1 MARISSY
8 NRDELLRS
16 EDQLVISSY
25 EGEGQYGSIYITNNI
40 TLDELSNY
48 LNNTFTIGEVNY
60 NLNSMSS
67 SITTNTNA
75 LATANVSITT
85 NANSISA
92 TATYAVNLAST
103 FGTFDSS
110 GNLTSL
116 SQSFADSIL
125 NTSAS
130 TDYASASQLTSLT
143 SIVTTNK
150 ASQDLIPLIFRQDD
164 APATSVPLN
173 SLWYDTNDGNKLY
186 ILKDISG
193 TNTWTATVDASIA
206 ANATNIS
213 SNVTSISDNVSS
225 LALRPRV
232 FKQDDEPP
240 TSNMPANSLWYD
252 TNDENKLYIF
262 NGTAWILTDDSRIGV
277 AVTSIAT
284 ASSEISTNATNIS
297 SGATKITELE
307 SQFAFTGTDI
317 TGIAGALSTSVSSTA
332 TSAAGAVASDLDK
345 LEAVFSFDSNGD
357 VDGMTPGGGLA
368 TAVNTSA
375 NAAISNAALASAA
388 SVTTLTSNLNLKPDI
403 FRQDDAP
410 DVTEAVGSIWFDTN
424 DDNKVYVLVSGS
436 PNVWTES
443 TDGRIATNISSLASA
458 NTAITTNSTA
468 ISSEAAKITELQSQF
483 TYTGNNISGV
493 NGSESLNTAIDTAR
507 SDAESASAAKV
518 DTLGA
523 KFFTNYNNAT
533 GAGTLTEAFANDIF
547 TTTTNTDFAT
557 SSDVTTLT
565 TAVNNKPLTFR
576 QDAEPSAVNPTG
588 SIWFDSNDDNKI
600 YILVAGTPKV
610 WTATFDGRIATNT
623 QSISNAETAITANST
638 ANTANA
644 SSITSLSSTVTS
656 NKTAQDAIPQ
666 IFRQDDAPAITV
678 PLKSLWYDTNDGNK
692 LYILSP
698 VGDPVVNTWTATVDS
713 TIATAQATANL
724 RPKVFSQDD
733 APAVTNPLNSIWYDT
748 NDGNKPYLLKDVS
761 GTNTWVASQDGGI
774 AVNASAAST
783 NATAI
788 GNNTTAIGL
797 KPKIFRQNSAPA
809 VTEPVSSV
817 WYDANDDNK
826 PYILVSGTPNVWTLT
841 VDPRTGNTVSG
852 LSDAVADISANT
864 SDISSTASDV
874 TKLEA
879 VFTFDSSDNVSGVTG
894 ALNTSI
900 NNAASSAVQATA
912 NSLDK
917 LEAVFS
923 FDSNNDVDDITGA
936 LSTAVTTHASDAI
949 TNASLASA
957 SDVTELKTQFTF
969 NSSNAITGVTDTL
982 NTVINTAQSDAE
994 SASATKVDSLAA
1006 NFFTG
1011 YNNADGTF
1019 TAVSVSEAFAN
1030 DVFTT
1035 TTNSDFASASSV
1047 TTLSALVGGDANS
1060 GLRADIIANTSSIST
1075 VEGFAESRYSLKA
1088 TAGNVVTG
1096 MSILATNGTTTD
1108 VSSVTFQTDK
1118 FIIKSSTTTATPFVL
1133 DNNQLKLNVP
1143 LNGVTGSFSGELS
1156 AGSGNIGGWT
1166 INTDKIKSSSDRVEL
1181 DPDQGLII
1189 NDTSGTPK
1197 LQVRQ
1202 GNLSAL
1208 TSLVSATFSSM
1219 NDLQF
1224 ACWGSNYTTIGN
1236 ITDSLFKTSST
1247 LYKQAS
1253 FGTGDR
1259 TGTYTGTITTNALN
1273 AFASTSANFSGL
1285 IYIELRAQIS
1295 TNTSFTEIIADK
1307 FLNSASDSGA
1317 GSDLSFAQR
1326 AVTFTFNVTGSSDN
1340 LYLRFYWKRVGF
1352 LSSGYVIFP
1361 GSSFDINETNVAFAK
1376 TANQTEI
1383 TDQGIQVASSAQYY
1397 FKIDRTDV
1405 TGDYVEVK
1413 GGLEVDGQS
1422 WDFAK
1427 TASTSSTSS
1436 TTYQKHSQKLPSGTF
1451 MKWGYQTGSVEDVTV
1466 TFPTAFPTRCN
1477 SVSVTCNRNSRSGDG
1492 ANYAYSVNKN
1502 NFVAVTDSP
1511 NDFWWIAFGD

>member
-8 NRDELLRS
+8 NRDELLRA

-75 LATANVSITT
+75 LATANVSIST
-85 NANSISA
+85 NADSISA

-103 FGTFDSS
+103 FGTFDDD
-110 GNLTSL
+110 GNLTTL

-130 TDYASASQLTSLT
+130 TDYASASQLTNLT

-150 ASQDLIPLIFRQDD
+150 ASQDLLPLIFRQDD
-164 APATSVPLN
+164 APSTSSPLN

-186 ILKDISG
+186 ILKDTNG
-193 TNTWTATVDASIA
+193 TNTWTSTVDASIA
-206 ANATNIS
+206 ANA
-213 SNVTSISDNVSS
+213 TSISDNVSS

-284 ASSEISTNATNIS
+284 ANNEISTNATNIS

-307 SQFAFTGTDI
+307 SQFTFSGTDI

-345 LEAVFSFDSNGD
+345 LETVFSFDSNGD

-424 DDNKVYVLVSGS
+424 DDNKVYVLVTGT

-443 TDGRIATNISSLASA
+443 TDGRIATNISSLATA

-468 ISSEAAKITELQSQF
+468 ISSEASKVTELQSQF
-483 TYTGNNISGV
+483 TYTGDNITGV

-576 QDAEPSAVNPTG
+576 QNAEPSADNPTG

-610 WTATFDGRIATNT
+610 WTATFDGRIAANT

-644 SSITSLSSTVTS
+644 ASITSLSSTVTS
-656 NKTAQDAIPQ
+656 NKTAQDSIPL

-678 PLKSLWYDTNDGNK
+678 PLNSLWYDTNDGNK
-692 LYILSP
+692 LYM
-698 VGDPVVNTWTATVDS
+698 
-713 TIATAQATANL
+713 
-724 RPKVFSQDD
+724 
-733 APAVTNPLNSIWYDT
+733 
-748 NDGNKPYLLKDVS
+748 LKDVS
-761 GTNTWVASQDGGI
+761 GTNTWVATQDGGI
-774 AVNASAAST
+774 AVNTSAAST

-788 GNNTTAIGL
+788 ADNTTAIGL

-841 VDPRTGNTVSG
+841 VDPRTGTTVQG
-852 LSDAVADISANT
+852 LSDAVDDISTNATN
-864 SDISSTASDV
+864 ISATASDV

-879 VFTFDSSDNVSGVTG
+879 VFTFDTNDDVSGVAG

-936 LSTAVTTHASDAI
+936 LSTAVTTHAGDAI

-957 SDVTELKTQFTF
+957 SDVTELKTQFSF
-969 NSSNAITGVTDTL
+969 NASNEITGVADTL

-994 SASATKVDSLAA
+994 SASATKIDSLAS

-1047 TTLSALVGGDANS
+1047 TTLSALVGGDDNS

-1075 VEGFAESRYSLKA
+1075 VEGFAESRYSLQA

-1096 MSILATNGTTTD
+1096 MSILAANGTTTD

-1189 NDTSGTPK
+1189 NDSSGTPK

-1208 TSLVSATFSSM
+1208 TALVTATFNTM
-1219 NDLQF
+1219 NHLQF
-1224 ACWGSNYTTIGN
+1224 SCWSSNYTTIGN
-1236 ITDSLFKTSST
+1236 ITDSLFKTSGT

-1259 TGTYTGTITTNALN
+1259 TGTYTGSITTNALN

-1285 IYIELRAQIS
+1285 IYIELRVQIS

-1307 FLNSASDSGA
+1307 FLNSASDGGA
-1317 GSDLSFAQR
+1317 GSDLSFTQR
-1326 AVTFTFNVTGSSDN
+1326 TVNFTFNVTGSSDN

-1361 GSSFDINETNVAFAK
+1361 GSTFDIDNTNVAFAK

-1383 TDQGIQVASSAQYY
+1383 TDQGIQVASSSAYY
-1397 FKIDRTDV
+1397 FKIDRTDI

>member
-8 NRDELLRS
+8 NRDKLLRA

-85 NANSISA
+85 NADSISA

-125 NTSAS
+125 NTSTS
-130 TDYASASQLTSLT
+130 TDYASAAQLTSLT
-143 SIVTTNK
+143 SVVNTQGDTLTQN
-150 ASQDLIPLIFRQDD
+150 
-164 APATSVPLN
+164 TS
-173 SLWYDTNDGNKLY
+173 
-186 ILKDISG
+186 
-193 TNTWTATVDASIA
+193 A
-206 ANATNIS
+206 
-213 SNVTSISDNVSS
+213 
-225 LALRPRV
+225 
-232 FKQDDEPP
+232 
-240 TSNMPANSLWYD
+240 
-252 TNDENKLYIF
+252 
-262 NGTAWILTDDSRIGV
+262 
-277 AVTSIAT
+277 IAT
-284 ASSEISTNATNIS
+284 ANSGISTNATNIGS
-297 SGATKITELE
+297 SASKVTELE
-307 SQFAFTGTDI
+307 SQFTFSGADI
-317 TGIAGALSTSVSSTA
+317 TGIAGALSTSVSSTV
-332 TSAAGAVASDLDK
+332 TSATGAVASDLDK

-357 VDGMTPGGGLA
+357 VDGMTPGGSLA

-375 NAAISNAALASAA
+375 NTAITNASLASAA

-403 FRQDDAP
+403 FRQNDAP
-410 DVTEAVGSIWFDTN
+410 SVTGAVGSIWFDTS

-443 TDGRIATNISSLASA
+443 TDGRIALNISSLASA
-458 NTAITTNSTA
+458 NTAITTNSTS

-576 QDAEPSAVNPTG
+576 QDAEPSADNPTG

-666 IFRQDDAPAITV
+666 IFRQDDAPAVTV
-678 PLKSLWYDTNDGNK
+678 PLNSLWYDTNDGNK
-692 LYILSP
+692 LYMLKDVS
-698 VGDPVVNTWTATVDS
+698 GTNTWTATVDS

-733 APAVTNPLNSIWYDT
+733 APAVTNPLSSIWYDT

-841 VDPRTGNTVSG
+841 VDPRTGSTVQG
-852 LSDAVADISANT
+852 LSDAVDDISANT

-874 TKLEA
+874 TKLNA
-879 VFTFDSSDNVSGVTG
+879 VFTFDANDNVSGVSG

-936 LSTAVTTHASDAI
+936 LSTAVTTHAGDAI

-969 NSSNAITGVTDTL
+969 NSSNAITGVADTL

-1011 YNNADGTF
+1011 YDNADGTF

-1075 VEGFAESRYSLKA
+1075 VEGFAESRYSLQA

-1189 NDTSGTPK
+1189 NDTIGTPK

-1317 GSDLSFAQR
+1317 GSDLSFAQI

>member
-8 NRDELLRS
+8 NRDELLRA

-25 EGEGQYGSIYITNNI
+25 EVEGQYGSIYITNNI

-85 NANSISA
+85 NADSISA

-130 TDYASASQLTSLT
+130 TDYAQASQLTSLT
-143 SIVTTNK
+143 SIVNTQGGTLTQN
-150 ASQDLIPLIFRQDD
+150 
-164 APATSVPLN
+164 TS
-173 SLWYDTNDGNKLY
+173 
-186 ILKDISG
+186 
-193 TNTWTATVDASIA
+193 A
-206 ANATNIS
+206 
-213 SNVTSISDNVSS
+213 
-225 LALRPRV
+225 
-232 FKQDDEPP
+232 
-240 TSNMPANSLWYD
+240 
-252 TNDENKLYIF
+252 
-262 NGTAWILTDDSRIGV
+262 
-277 AVTSIAT
+277 IAT
-284 ASSEISTNATNIS
+284 ANSGISTNATNIGS
-297 SGATKITELE
+297 SASKVTELE
-307 SQFAFTGTDI
+307 SQFTFSGADI
-317 TGIAGALSTSVSSTA
+317 TGIAGALSTSVSSTV
-332 TSAAGAVASDLDK
+332 TSATGAVASDLDK

-357 VDGMTPGGGLA
+357 VDGMTPGGSLA

-375 NAAISNAALASAA
+375 NTAITNASLASAA

-403 FRQDDAP
+403 FRQNDAP
-410 DVTEAVGSIWFDTN
+410 SVTEAVGSIWFDTN

-443 TDGRIATNISSLASA
+443 TYVRIALNISSLASA
-458 NTAITTNSTA
+458 NTAITTNSTS

-576 QDAEPSAVNPTG
+576 QDAEPSADNPTG

-666 IFRQDDAPAITV
+666 IFRQDDAPAVTV
-678 PLKSLWYDTNDGNK
+678 PLNSLWYDTNDGNK
-692 LYILSP
+692 LYMLKDVS
-698 VGDPVVNTWTATVDS
+698 GTNTWTATVDS

-733 APAVTNPLNSIWYDT
+733 APAVTNPLSSIWYDT

-809 VTEPVSSV
+809 VTEPVSQV

-841 VDPRTGNTVSG
+841 VDPRTGSTVQG
-852 LSDAVADISANT
+852 LSDAVDDISANT

-874 TKLEA
+874 TKLNA
-879 VFTFDSSDNVSGVTG
+879 VFTFDANDNVSGVSG

-936 LSTAVTTHASDAI
+936 LSTAVTTHAGDAI

-969 NSSNAITGVTDTL
+969 NSSNAITGVADTL

-1011 YNNADGTF
+1011 YDNADGTF

-1035 TTNSDFASASSV
+1035 TTNSDFASASLV

-1060 GLRADIIANTSSIST
+1060 GLRADIIANTSSIYT
-1075 VEGFAESRYSLKA
+1075 VEGFAESRYSLQA

-1422 WDFAK
+1422 LDFAK

>member
-8 NRDELLRS
+8 NRDELLRA

-75 LATANVSITT
+75 LASANVSITT

-103 FGTFDSS
+103 FGTFDSN

-125 NTSAS
+125 NTSTS
-130 TDYASASQLTSLT
+130 TDYASAAQLTSLT
-143 SIVTTNK
+143 SVVNTQGDTLTQN
-150 ASQDLIPLIFRQDD
+150 
-164 APATSVPLN
+164 TS
-173 SLWYDTNDGNKLY
+173 
-186 ILKDISG
+186 
-193 TNTWTATVDASIA
+193 A
-206 ANATNIS
+206 
-213 SNVTSISDNVSS
+213 
-225 LALRPRV
+225 
-232 FKQDDEPP
+232 
-240 TSNMPANSLWYD
+240 
-252 TNDENKLYIF
+252 
-262 NGTAWILTDDSRIGV
+262 
-277 AVTSIAT
+277 IAT
-284 ASSEISTNATNIS
+284 ANSGISTNATNIGS
-297 SGATKITELE
+297 SASKVTELE
-307 SQFAFTGTDI
+307 SQFTFSGTDI
-317 TGIAGALSTSVSSTA
+317 TGIAGALSTSVSSTV
-332 TSAAGAVASDLDK
+332 TSATGAVASDLDK

-357 VDGMTPGGGLA
+357 VDGMTPGGSLA

-375 NAAISNAALASAA
+375 NTAITNASLASAA

-443 TDGRIATNISSLASA
+443 TDGRIALNISSLASA

-483 TYTGNNISGV
+483 TYTGNNITGV

-533 GAGTLTEAFANDIF
+533 GTGTLTEAFANDIF
-547 TTTTNTDFAT
+547 TTTTNTDFAS

-565 TAVNNKPLTFR
+565 TTVNNKPLTFR
-576 QDAEPSAVNPTG
+576 QDAEPSADNPTG
-588 SIWFDSNDDNKI
+588 SIWFDSNDNNKI

-610 WTATFDGRIATNT
+610 WTATFDGRIATNST
-623 QSISNAETAITANST
+623 AISDAETAITANST

-644 SSITSLSSTVTS
+644 ASITSLSSTVTS
-656 NKTAQDAIPQ
+656 NKTAQDSIPL

-678 PLKSLWYDTNDGNK
+678 PLNSLWYDTNDGNK
-692 LYILSP
+692 LYMLKDVS
-698 VGDPVVNTWTATVDS
+698 GTNTWTATVDS
-713 TIATAQATANL
+713 TIATAQATANS

-733 APAVTNPLNSIWYDT
+733 APAITNPLSSIWYDT
-748 NDGNKPYLLKDVS
+748 NDGNKPYVLKDVS
-761 GTNTWVASQDGGI
+761 GTNTWVATQDGGI

-783 NATAI
+783 NATDIAS
-788 GNNTTAIGL
+788 NATAIGL

-841 VDPRTGNTVSG
+841 VDPRTGTTVQG
-852 LSDAVADISANT
+852 LSDAVDDISTNATN
-864 SDISSTASDV
+864 ISATASDV

-879 VFTFDSSDNVSGVTG
+879 VFTFDANNDVSGVAG

-923 FDSNNDVDDITGA
+923 FDSNNDVDGITGA
-936 LSTAVTTHASDAI
+936 LSTAVTTHAGDAI

-957 SDVTELKTQFTF
+957 SDVTELKTQFSF
-969 NSSNAITGVTDTL
+969 NASNEITGVADTL

-1047 TTLSALVGGDANS
+1047 TTLSALVGGDDNS

-1075 VEGFAESRYSLKA
+1075 VEGFAESRYSLQA

-1096 MSILATNGTTTD
+1096 MSILAADGTTTD

-1208 TSLVSATFSSM
+1208 TSLVTATFNTM

-1224 ACWGSNYTTIGN
+1224 SCWSSNYTTIGN
-1236 ITDSLFKTSST
+1236 ITDSLFKTSGT

-1259 TGTYTGTITTNALN
+1259 TGTYTGSITTNALN

-1285 IYIELRAQIS
+1285 VYIELRVQIS

-1307 FLNSASDSGA
+1307 FLNSASDGGA
-1317 GSDLSFAQR
+1317 GSDLSFTQR
-1326 AVTFTFNVTGSSDN
+1326 TVNFTFNVTGSSDN

-1361 GSSFDINETNVAFAK
+1361 GSTFDINDTNVAFAK

-1383 TDQGIQVASSAQYY
+1383 TDQGIQVASSSAYY
-1397 FKIDRTDV
+1397 FKIDRTDI

-1413 GGLEVDGQS
+1413 GGLEVDGES

-1492 ANYAYSVNKN
+1492 ANYAYSVSKN
-1502 NFVAVTDSP
+1502 SFVAVTDSP

>member
-588 SIWFDSNDDNKI
+588 SIWFDSNDNNKI

-713 TIATAQATANL
+713 TIAIAQATANL

-817 WYDANDDNK
+817 WYDADDDNK

-841 VDPRTGNTVSG
+841 VDPRTGNTVQG

-969 NSSNAITGVTDTL
+969 NSSNAITGVADTL

-1075 VEGFAESRYSLKA
+1075 VEGFAESRYSLQA

-1189 NDTSGTPK
+1189 NDSTGTPK

-1273 AFASTSANFSGL
+1273 AFASTSVNFSGL

-1317 GSDLSFAQR
+1317 GSDLSFVQR

-1477 SVSVTCNRNSRSGDG
+1477 SVSVTCNRSSRSGDG

>member
-8 NRDELLRS
+8 NRDELLRA

-85 NANSISA
+85 NADSISA

-143 SIVTTNK
+143 SIVNTQGGTLTQN
-150 ASQDLIPLIFRQDD
+150 
-164 APATSVPLN
+164 TS
-173 SLWYDTNDGNKLY
+173 
-186 ILKDISG
+186 
-193 TNTWTATVDASIA
+193 A
-206 ANATNIS
+206 
-213 SNVTSISDNVSS
+213 
-225 LALRPRV
+225 
-232 FKQDDEPP
+232 
-240 TSNMPANSLWYD
+240 
-252 TNDENKLYIF
+252 
-262 NGTAWILTDDSRIGV
+262 
-277 AVTSIAT
+277 IAT
-284 ASSEISTNATNIS
+284 ANSGISTNATNIGS
-297 SGATKITELE
+297 SASKVTELE
-307 SQFAFTGTDI
+307 SQFTFSGADI
-317 TGIAGALSTSVSSTA
+317 TGIAGALSTSVSSTV
-332 TSAAGAVASDLDK
+332 TSATGAVASDLDK

-357 VDGMTPGGGLA
+357 VDGMTPGGSLA

-375 NAAISNAALASAA
+375 NTAITNASLASAA

-403 FRQDDAP
+403 FRQNDAP
-410 DVTEAVGSIWFDTN
+410 SVTEAVGSIWFDTN

-443 TDGRIATNISSLASA
+443 TDGRIALNISSLASA
-458 NTAITTNSTA
+458 NTAITTNSTS

-576 QDAEPSAVNPTG
+576 QDAEPSADNPTG

-666 IFRQDDAPAITV
+666 IFRQDDAPAVTV
-678 PLKSLWYDTNDGNK
+678 PLNSLWYDTNDGNK
-692 LYILSP
+692 LYMLKDVS
-698 VGDPVVNTWTATVDS
+698 GTNTWTATVDS

-733 APAVTNPLNSIWYDT
+733 APAVTNPLSSIWYDT

-841 VDPRTGNTVSG
+841 VDPRTGSTVQG
-852 LSDAVADISANT
+852 LSDAVDDISANT

-874 TKLEA
+874 TKLNA
-879 VFTFDSSDNVSGVTG
+879 VFTFDANDNVSGVSG

-936 LSTAVTTHASDAI
+936 LSTAVTTHAGDAI

-969 NSSNAITGVTDTL
+969 NSSNAITGVADTL

-1011 YNNADGTF
+1011 YDNADGTF

-1075 VEGFAESRYSLKA
+1075 VEGFAESRYSLQA

>member
-1 MARISSY
+1 
-8 NRDELLRS
+8 
-16 EDQLVISSY
+16 
-25 EGEGQYGSIYITNNI
+25 
-40 TLDELSNY
+40 
-48 LNNTFTIGEVNY
+48 
-60 NLNSMSS
+60 MSS

-125 NTSAS
+125 NTSTS
-130 TDYASASQLTSLT
+130 TDYASAAQLTSLT
-143 SIVTTNK
+143 SVVNTQGDTLTQN
-150 ASQDLIPLIFRQDD
+150 
-164 APATSVPLN
+164 TS
-173 SLWYDTNDGNKLY
+173 
-186 ILKDISG
+186 
-193 TNTWTATVDASIA
+193 A
-206 ANATNIS
+206 
-213 SNVTSISDNVSS
+213 
-225 LALRPRV
+225 
-232 FKQDDEPP
+232 
-240 TSNMPANSLWYD
+240 
-252 TNDENKLYIF
+252 
-262 NGTAWILTDDSRIGV
+262 
-277 AVTSIAT
+277 IAT
-284 ASSEISTNATNIS
+284 ANSGISTNATNIGS
-297 SGATKITELE
+297 SASKVTELE
-307 SQFAFTGTDI
+307 SQFTFSGTDI
-317 TGIAGALSTSVSSTA
+317 TGIAGALSTSVSSTV
-332 TSAAGAVASDLDK
+332 TSATGAVASDLDK

-357 VDGMTPGGGLA
+357 VDGMTPGGSLA

-375 NAAISNAALASAA
+375 NTAITNASLASAA

-403 FRQDDAP
+403 FRQNDAP

-443 TDGRIATNISSLASA
+443 TDGRIALNISSLASA

-483 TYTGNNISGV
+483 TYTGNNITGV

-565 TAVNNKPLTFR
+565 TTVNNKPLTFR
-576 QDAEPSAVNPTG
+576 QDAEPSANNPTG

-623 QSISNAETAITANST
+623 QSISDAETAITANST

-644 SSITSLSSTVTS
+644 ASITSLSSTVTS
-656 NKTAQDAIPQ
+656 NKTAQDSIPL

-678 PLKSLWYDTNDGNK
+678 PLNSLWYDTNDGNK
-692 LYILSP
+692 LYMLKDVS
-698 VGDPVVNTWTATVDS
+698 GTNTWTATVDS
-713 TIATAQATANL
+713 TIATAQATANS
-724 RPKVFSQDD
+724 RPKVFSQND
-733 APAVTNPLNSIWYDT
+733 APAITNPLSSIWYDT
-748 NDGNKPYLLKDVS
+748 NDGNKPYVLKDVS
-761 GTNTWVASQDGGI
+761 GTNTWVATQDGGI

-783 NATAI
+783 NATDIA
-788 GNNTTAIGL
+788 NNTTAIGL

-817 WYDANDDNK
+817 WYDADDDNK

-841 VDPRTGNTVSG
+841 VDPRTGTTVQG
-852 LSDAVADISANT
+852 LSDAVDDISTNATN
-864 SDISSTASDV
+864 ISATASDV

-879 VFTFDSSDNVSGVTG
+879 VFTFDANNDVSGVAG

-923 FDSNNDVDDITGA
+923 FDSNNDVNDITGA
-936 LSTAVTTHASDAI
+936 LSTAVTTHAGDAI

-969 NSSNAITGVTDTL
+969 NSSNEITGVADTL

-994 SASATKVDSLAA
+994 SASATKIDSLAS

-1011 YNNADGTF
+1011 YDNSDGTF

-1047 TTLSALVGGDANS
+1047 TTLSALVGGDNNS

-1075 VEGFAESRYSLKA
+1075 VEGFAESRYSLQA

-1096 MSILATNGTTTD
+1096 MSILAANGTTTD

-1208 TSLVSATFSSM
+1208 TSLVTATFNTM

-1224 ACWGSNYTTIGN
+1224 SCWSSNYTTIGN
-1236 ITDSLFKTSST
+1236 ITDSLFKTSGT

-1259 TGTYTGTITTNALN
+1259 TGTYTGSITTNALN

-1285 IYIELRAQIS
+1285 VYIELRVQIS

-1307 FLNSASDSGA
+1307 FLNSASDGGA
-1317 GSDLSFAQR
+1317 GSDLSFTQR
-1326 AVTFTFNVTGSSDN
+1326 TVNFTFNVTGSSDN

-1361 GSSFDINETNVAFAK
+1361 GSTFDINDTNVAFAK

-1383 TDQGIQVASSAQYY
+1383 TDQGIQVASSSAYY
-1397 FKIDRTDV
+1397 FKIDRTDI

-1413 GGLEVDGQS
+1413 GGLEVDGES

-1492 ANYAYSVNKN
+1492 ANYAYSVSKN
-1502 NFVAVTDSP
+1502 SFVAVTDSP
-1511 NDFWWIAFGD
+1511 HDFWWIAFGD

>member
-8 NRDELLRS
+8 NRDELLRA

-130 TDYASASQLTSLT
+130 TDYASAAQLTSLT
-143 SIVTTNK
+143 SIVNTQGGTLTQN
-150 ASQDLIPLIFRQDD
+150 
-164 APATSVPLN
+164 TS
-173 SLWYDTNDGNKLY
+173 
-186 ILKDISG
+186 
-193 TNTWTATVDASIA
+193 A
-206 ANATNIS
+206 
-213 SNVTSISDNVSS
+213 
-225 LALRPRV
+225 
-232 FKQDDEPP
+232 
-240 TSNMPANSLWYD
+240 
-252 TNDENKLYIF
+252 
-262 NGTAWILTDDSRIGV
+262 
-277 AVTSIAT
+277 IAT
-284 ASSEISTNATNIS
+284 ANSGISTNATNIGS
-297 SGATKITELE
+297 SASKVTELE
-307 SQFAFTGTDI
+307 SQFTFSGADI
-317 TGIAGALSTSVSSTA
+317 TGIAGALSTSVSSTV
-332 TSAAGAVASDLDK
+332 TSATGAVASDLDK

-357 VDGMTPGGGLA
+357 VDGMTPGGSLA

-375 NAAISNAALASAA
+375 NTAITNASLASAA

-403 FRQDDAP
+403 FRQNDAP
-410 DVTEAVGSIWFDTN
+410 SVTEAVGSIWFDTN

-458 NTAITTNSTA
+458 NTAITTNSTS

-576 QDAEPSAVNPTG
+576 QDAEPSANNPTG

-678 PLKSLWYDTNDGNK
+678 PINSLWYDTNDGNK
-692 LYILSP
+692 LYMLKDVS
-698 VGDPVVNTWTATVDS
+698 GTNTWTATIDS

-733 APAVTNPLNSIWYDT
+733 APAVTNPLSSIWYDT

-841 VDPRTGNTVSG
+841 VDPRTGSTVQG
-852 LSDAVADISANT
+852 LSDAVDDISANT

-874 TKLEA
+874 TKLNA
-879 VFTFDSSDNVSGVTG
+879 VFTFDANDNVSGVSG

-936 LSTAVTTHASDAI
+936 LSTAVTTHAGDAI

-969 NSSNAITGVTDTL
+969 NSSNAITGVADTL

-1011 YNNADGTF
+1011 YDNADGTF

-1075 VEGFAESRYSLKA
+1075 VEGFAESRYSLQA

>member
-8 NRDELLRS
+8 NRDELLRA

-130 TDYASASQLTSLT
+130 TDYASAAQLTSLT
-143 SIVTTNK
+143 SIVNTQGGTLTQN
-150 ASQDLIPLIFRQDD
+150 
-164 APATSVPLN
+164 TS
-173 SLWYDTNDGNKLY
+173 
-186 ILKDISG
+186 
-193 TNTWTATVDASIA
+193 A
-206 ANATNIS
+206 
-213 SNVTSISDNVSS
+213 
-225 LALRPRV
+225 
-232 FKQDDEPP
+232 
-240 TSNMPANSLWYD
+240 
-252 TNDENKLYIF
+252 
-262 NGTAWILTDDSRIGV
+262 
-277 AVTSIAT
+277 IAT
-284 ASSEISTNATNIS
+284 ANSGISTNATNIGS
-297 SGATKITELE
+297 SASKVTELE
-307 SQFAFTGTDI
+307 SQFTFSGADI
-317 TGIAGALSTSVSSTA
+317 TGIAGALSTSVSSTV
-332 TSAAGAVASDLDK
+332 TSATGAVASDLDK

-357 VDGMTPGGGLA
+357 VDGMTPGGSLA

-375 NAAISNAALASAA
+375 NTAITNASLASAA

-403 FRQDDAP
+403 FRQNDAP
-410 DVTEAVGSIWFDTN
+410 SVTEAVGSIWFDTN

-443 TDGRIATNISSLASA
+443 TDGRIALNISSLASA
-458 NTAITTNSTA
+458 NTAITTNSTS

-576 QDAEPSAVNPTG
+576 QDAEPSANNPTG

-678 PLKSLWYDTNDGNK
+678 PINSLWYDTNDGNK
-692 LYILSP
+692 LYMLKDVS
-698 VGDPVVNTWTATVDS
+698 GTNTWTATIDS

-733 APAVTNPLNSIWYDT
+733 APAVTNPLSSIWYDT

-841 VDPRTGNTVSG
+841 VDPRTGSTVQG
-852 LSDAVADISANT
+852 LSDAVDDISANT

-874 TKLEA
+874 TKLNA
-879 VFTFDSSDNVSGVTG
+879 VFTFDANDNVSGVSG

-936 LSTAVTTHASDAI
+936 LSTAVTTHAGDAI

-969 NSSNAITGVTDTL
+969 NSSNAITGVADTL

-1011 YNNADGTF
+1011 YDNADGTF

-1075 VEGFAESRYSLKA
+1075 VEGFAESRYSLQA